1 MGLLID
7 RWEQVEEGL
16 GQVVLI
22 SGEPWI
28 GKSRLLQGIYDDL
41 EGRPHSLLVHRCS
54 PYHQNSPLFPIIGS
68 IERRLEDYSVQ
79 VNESIQ
85 LSAGLL
91 SLPLDHRY
99 SPLNLSPQRQ

>member
-1 MGLLID
+1 MGLLIHS
-7 RWEQVEEGL
+7 WEQVEEGL
-16 GQVVLI
+16 VQVVLI
-22 SGEPWI
+22 SGEAGI

-54 PYHQNSPLFPIIGS
+54 PYHQNSPLFPVIES
-68 IERRLEDYSVQ
+68 IERWLEDYSVQ

-91 SLPLDHRY
+91 SVPFDHRY
-99 SPLNLSPQRQ
+99 SSLNLIPQRQ